1 MLQISSCYATL
12 RQCYFGSNDSV
23 VYIIKS
29 REPTHAGLCSVS
41 LAFITAFFFLLGI
54 LLNVSKQQVV
64 DVQYMRHVDSVLV
77 NDVTQVNNQ
86 LCRHAIQIYSILVKD
101 VGRNLTRGGP
111 QSFFKFQGG
120 FNPDFWSLQWSK

>member
-29 REPTHAGLCSVS
+29 REPTNAVLCSVS
-41 LAFITAFFFLLGI
+41 LAFITSFFLLGI

-86 LCRHAIQIYSILVKD
+86 LCRQAIQIYSILVKD
-101 VGRNLTRGGP
+101 LGRNLTRGGP
-111 QSFFKFQGG
+111 RPFFKFQGG
-120 FNPDFWSLQWSK
+120 FNPGAEYT